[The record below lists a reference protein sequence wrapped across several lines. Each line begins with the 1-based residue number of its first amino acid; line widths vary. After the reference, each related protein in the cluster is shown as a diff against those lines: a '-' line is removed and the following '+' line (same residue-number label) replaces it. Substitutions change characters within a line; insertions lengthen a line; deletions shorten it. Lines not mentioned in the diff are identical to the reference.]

1 MATAVFVQLV
11 ESVMATS
18 RNPFNENNNRQL
30 TTQLE
35 FKRVTAST
43 PTKSVNYFAGFVRL
57 YNVIFIINSVV
68 GSSDGIA
75 IFFSRGSV

>member
-1 MATAVFVQLV
+1 MAVAAFVQLV
-11 ESVMATS
+11 EVVAAS

-30 TTQLE
+30 TTQLK
-35 FKRVTAST
+35 FKRVTAAA

-57 YNVIFIINSVV
+57 YINSVV

-75 IFFSRGSV
+75 ILFLLR